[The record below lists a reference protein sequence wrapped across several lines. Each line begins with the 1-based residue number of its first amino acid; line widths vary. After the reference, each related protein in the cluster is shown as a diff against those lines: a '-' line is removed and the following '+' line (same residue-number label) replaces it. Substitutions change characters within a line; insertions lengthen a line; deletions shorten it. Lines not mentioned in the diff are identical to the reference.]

1 MMAKAA
7 LGLGDA
13 ATPRSTKLSW
23 VSGIGWLVAGSAACE
38 EPSRWRRAI
47 SWLSSMGSGRGAA
60 APDILL
66 ASLTGGAIICAGGGI
81 TSQVIRA
88 ALLASRATATPLASS
103 GKRV

>member
-7 LGLGDA
+7 LGWGDA

-23 VSGIGWLVAGSAACE
+23 VSGIGWLVAGGAASE

-47 SWLSSMGSGRGAA
+47 TCLSSMGSGRGAA
-60 APDILL
+60 PDMLL
-66 ASLTGGAIICAGGGI
+66 ASLTGGAIVWAGGGT
-81 TSQVIRA
+81 TSQVMRA
-88 ALLASRATATPLASS
+88 ALLARRATATPLASS